1 MAGAA
6 GKIAKES
13 LDFIKG
19 MNKTLRPNSVNKAL
33 SQLSGE
39 EMKAAQKVLSSNSA
53 KNGMKTAEAMLKG
66 TPVTGIANTIHHM
79 DGGKGFKES
88 MKLAHSKHVFDVNGK
103 QVFEKNGMAKTR
115 ISKSKV
121 AGTVATVGVTGRVV
135 TGGGLYRDRYGN
147 INVPGVPFI

>member
-79 DGGKGFKES
+79 DGGKGFKEA
-88 MKLAHSKHVFDVNGK
+88 MKMAHSKNVLDINGK
-103 QVFEKNGMAKTR
+103 QVFEGGVAKTR

-121 AGTVATVGVTGRVV
+121 AGTVATVGVAGRVA